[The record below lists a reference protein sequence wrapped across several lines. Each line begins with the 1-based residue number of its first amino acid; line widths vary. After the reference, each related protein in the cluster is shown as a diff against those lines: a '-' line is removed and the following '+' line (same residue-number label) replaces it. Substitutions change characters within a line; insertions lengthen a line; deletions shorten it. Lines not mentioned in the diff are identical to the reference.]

1 MTKLTDSFLQL
12 QVLVNGGSDIFQTM
26 NAPEIFQNTQW
37 MTQEK
42 WSTIAPLMGT
52 TASWGAPTAIS
63 AGASK
68 VFMLPLIGT
77 WFDFVEP
84 YLQCTKADIVLRFS
98 FRASVSAGSGVLA
111 GSNMQVIFEQD
122 HGTEEDN
129 KALIAM
135 HSKYVMRSFYFN
147 TQWVNGS
154 TTFTANTTTNINLQ
168 SVTGKAVFMTFALR
182 AGNSATSEGWSTF
195 TALEPSNSVGGTINL
210 VNSQGLSILGGGVIQ
225 SAKLRYVDYVKHAN
239 SQFTQ
244 NNAVYLIP
252 FSDDARKSFCECTLA
267 NGMYY
272 FSGDVCNLQIT
283 PCSSFSSGTY
293 YYDILVYTREHH

>member
-1 MTKLTDSFLQL
+1 MSTLSNERMKQTVGENKSIKTISSVALDGMMVHPIPGYRKEAMMKPSAMIASPHIIDYYYVQPANPVPSTVFTASSTQVDFILRAGSGFKIKAPVLSVQASETGGSASVTMTKLTDSFLQL

-182 AGNSATSEGWSTF
+182 AGNTATSEG
-195 TALEPSNSVGGTINL
+195 
-210 VNSQGLSILGGGVIQ
+210 
-225 SAKLRYVDYVKHAN
+225 
-239 SQFTQ
+239 
-244 NNAVYLIP
+244 
-252 FSDDARKSFCECTLA
+252 
-267 NGMYY
+267 
-272 FSGDVCNLQIT
+272 
-283 PCSSFSSGTY
+283 
-293 YYDILVYTREHH
+293 